1 MASRTYEEQLRAFN
15 EARNYVRPGSIGER
29 ALRYRQAQAALRE
42 STPSASAAGSHPE
55 VTEPEVTEPEFR
67 EAEFRE
73 TLERYW
79 AMGGRAAGSSSSA
92 SPTPPLRIT
101 EPVGTACPWCA
112 GRVRTACPCPWCA
125 LPLCATDSD
134 TDDCES
140 GAVFRLDNETQTD
153 AAVVLDASEQ
163 TESLDASVQTES
175 LGASVQTEETTA
187 VMVDDSAQT
196 EDASSLSLS
205 SSDDDSTWR
214 PSTPGSAPSTSTQPH
229 DNRDSNG
236 SVVVYDNSTVTVV
249 QYFVNP

>member
-1 MASRTYEEQLRAFN
+1 M
-15 EARNYVRPGSIGER
+15 RPGSIGER

-101 EPVGTACPWCA
+101 EPVGTACPRCA
-112 GRVRTACPCPWCA
+112 GTACQNPWCA
-125 LPLCATDSD
+125 LPLCAVDSD

-140 GAVFRLDNETQTD
+140 EAVFRLDNETQTD

-163 TESLDASVQTES
+163 TESLDASVQTE
-175 LGASVQTEETTA
+175 ETTA

-196 EDASSLSLS
+196 EDASSLHLSS
-205 SSDDDSTWR
+205 SSDDDNTWR
-214 PSTPGSAPSTSTQPH
+214 PSTPGSAPSTYTQPH
-229 DNRDSNG
+229 DNRDSNGG